1 MTTYLIVRA
10 KVDPTVRKTFDNWYE
25 REHLPDAQK
34 AFDAISARRGWSK
47 MEPNTH
53 IALYEFSNLD
63 VAEKAMSSNY
73 INDLIK
79 DKISSF
85 NEPKN
90 KHERIKGIPITLTNN
105 LDFLDFLFIIKT
117 T

>member
-25 REHLPDAQK
+25 KEHLPDAQK

-79 DKISSF
+79 EFDR
-85 NEPKN
+85 NWEGLVTRTR
-90 KHERIKGIPITLTNN
+90 EL
-105 LDFLDFLFIIKT
+105 LDINQIIQ
-117 T
+117 